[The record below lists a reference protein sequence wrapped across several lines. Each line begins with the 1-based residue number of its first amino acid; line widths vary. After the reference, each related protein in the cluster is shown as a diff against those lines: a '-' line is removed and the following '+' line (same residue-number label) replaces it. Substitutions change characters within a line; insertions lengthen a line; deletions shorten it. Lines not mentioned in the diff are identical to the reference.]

1 MSSVIARR
9 VASVPARTSEQTWNV
24 VVELVSEP
32 GSAARE
38 ALEAVAGVASM
49 LIAEE
54 YSAGK
59 AIVIQPGSGS
69 RVRIYTLHG
78 EAALG
83 DDVNES
89 TLAVC
94 PTAAAGWAVE
104 IPAGPGDLA
113 LAKAAFAK
121 VSGVSAYDATGA
133 ASDEDVLDL
142 AGEASV
148 STAGRKFTINLDEMS
163 R

>member
-32 GSAARE
+32 GSAARA
-38 ALEAVAGVASM
+38 ALDAVAGVASM
-49 LIAEE
+49 LIAEG
-54 YSAGK
+54 YSEGK
-59 AIVIQPGSGS
+59 AIVIRPDRGS

-78 EAALG
+78 EAAVS
-83 DDVNES
+83 DDIDES

-104 IPAGPGDLA
+104 IPAGPGDLM
-113 LAKAAFAK
+113 LATAAFAN
-121 VSGVSAYDATGA
+121 VSGISAYDATGA
-133 ASDEDVLDL
+133 ASEEDVLDL
-142 AGEASV
+142 ASQPSAS
-148 STAGRKFTINLDEMS
+148 SEGREFSINLGELS